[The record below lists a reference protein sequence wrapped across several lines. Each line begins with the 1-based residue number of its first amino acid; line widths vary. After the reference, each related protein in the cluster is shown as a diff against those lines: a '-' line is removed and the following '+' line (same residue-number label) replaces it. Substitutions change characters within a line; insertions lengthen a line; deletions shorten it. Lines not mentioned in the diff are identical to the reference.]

1 MEIITGGNTSIFAG
15 SDEITKVYQGSGLI
29 WEKNESPAPAWPTPY
44 YYPDLSL
51 VFNYGR
57 GIGYWKNHFNSGE
70 TATIYFDSDDCE
82 GEGGDNY
89 FTYMAKT
96 TGQTLNV
103 DDSTYL
109 DKIRITA
116 NTDSNYFWLMPYS
129 HYEAQNK
136 AVPTFWN
143 ECTALCYRQQEG
155 GCGDSIT
162 FPSDADMSNIELIV
176 NISPDYYGIYSFGD
190 LVRKCPNL
198 KYISNGTL
206 TGSTDYTL
214 TLTGSTAWTAESM
227 KFTEWYCP
235 GTIFIIEDNSYWRS
249 IIDWDIAAKR
259 NITFKDGNGNIITQ

>member
-29 WEKNESPAPAWPTPY
+29 WEKNEGPAWPKNY
-44 YYPDLSL
+44 YYPYLS
-51 VFNYGR
+51 FWNNYGR

-82 GEGGDNY
+82 GEGGDWY
-89 FTYMAKT
+89 FTYIAKT

-103 DDSTYL
+103 DEMVNPDGKHL
-109 DKIRITA
+109 ITA

-155 GCGDSIT
+155 GCGTDIT

-176 NISPDYYGIYSFGD
+176 NISPDYYYFNSFGD
-190 LVRKCPNL
+190 WVRKCPNL

-235 GTIFIIEDNSYWRS
+235 GTTFIIEDNSYWRS